1 MTSGESEQATT
12 GVGPKP
18 PRFEDRLVLNQWLLG
33 LFRASKFE
41 DLADKLKA
49 PELEGFDENNV
60 TRFYHAL
67 CLYIHPDRRP
77 DLPDNQLLAYD
88 ENIVRHWKQI
98 TERRNRGGPFLY
110 PKYFQYLA
118 LLFTEIYLDRYFRDP
133 AGLLAELNAKAP
145 KASRI
150 EPYTRQDLNKLA
162 FWMATGSGKT
172 LLMHINILQYLHYLK
187 VHKRQRELNRIILL
201 TPNEGLS
208 YQHLEE
214 FRLSGIPAELFSKEG
229 RMLFTGRV
237 VEIIDIHKLRDEMGE
252 KTVAVEAFEGNNLV
266 LVDEGHRGT
275 SGAEIGAWMQKR
287 NQLCENGFSFEYSA
301 TFGQAIKASDN
312 RTLEQTYAKCILFD
326 YSYKYFYRD
335 GYGKD
340 YRILN
345 LNDDKD
351 ERVLRRYLTACLL
364 SFYQQ
369 LKLYLDKREEFR
381 PFLIERPLL
390 VFVGGSVNAVRTQQK
405 QEVSDVVD
413 ILLFLSWFV
422 QKPDESIP
430 FIEQLLQGRSG
441 LLDAQKN
448 RDIFDEAFQ
457 YLNTLGL
464 EPKDVFN
471 DILRVVFNVEAA
483 PGKLHVVNLKGTD
496 GEIALRLGNNE
507 RFGVINVGDASKL
520 CKLCEKHQEL
530 VVTDDVFS
538 DSLFRT
544 LNDESSKINIL
555 IGSKKFTEGW
565 SSWRVSTMGLM
576 NVGRKEGP
584 QIIQL
589 FGRGVRLKGKDFSL
603 KRSRALADMVI
614 PTGDQMRMKSPLG
627 CLTKALTKVMGCFS
641 KTAGKQE
648 RRRDREAFIPSEGLR
663 IPSYIHELETLYI
676 FGVRADYMRQFKDY
690 LEEEGLPKN
699 EDRIELVLPVI
710 KNLGSK
716 ELKMVRLREGI
727 DFKKDGPKPT
737 LGQPPDY
744 LIRHPVVLDW
754 YPKLEVIA
762 SGTGGTNGQAAERDQ
777 CHFEES
783 HLAFLDFDAIYFELQ
798 QFKSERGWHNL
809 NLPRNSIKA
818 LLGRKDWYTLFI
830 PKEEMELRSFQQVL
844 RWQEI
849 AVALL
854 KKYLDRYYKFKKQ
867 EFDGKHLEYRELSE
881 DDPNFIHEYRLLI
894 KQPREDIVQKL
905 EEIKE
910 EIRLL
915 KSKSLKEAEF
925 SKLDFKQGS
934 LTSIVFTGHLYQ
946 PLIYVGDNL
955 IEVKPVVLENEG
967 ERDFVL
973 DLKEFCESDEGKKFL
988 NDKELY
994 LLRNLSRGRG
1004 IGFFEAGNFYPDFIL
1019 WLLVDGKQDG
1029 KQYVNFIDPK
1039 GLRNLEGP
1047 EDPKIQFHQTIKD
1060 LERQLGEPAVILNSF
1075 IISSTPLSQVKWWN
1089 GGMREEEFEARNV
1102 LFQKEDRG
1110 AYIKKLLNKI
1120 LEQAKEENQTV
1131 NR

>member
-1 MTSGESEQATT
+1 MTREQSEQGTT
-12 GVGPKP
+12 GGGSKP
-18 PRFEDRLVLNQWLLG
+18 LRFEERLVLNQWLLG
-33 LFRASKFE
+33 LFGVSKFE
-41 DLADKLKA
+41 HLADKLKA

-67 CLYIHPDRRP
+67 CLYVHPDRRP
-77 DLPDNQLLAYD
+77 ALPDNQLLAYD

-133 AGLLAELNAKAP
+133 AGLLAELNAHVERFNDKVLE
-145 KASRI
+145 ASRI
-150 EPYTRQDLNKLA
+150 DPYTRQDLNKLA

-301 TFGQAIKASDN
+301 TFGQAIKASKS
-312 RTLEQTYAKCILFD
+312 RTLEQTYAKSILFD
-326 YSYKYFYRD
+326 YSYKYFYKD

-345 LNDDKD
+345 LADDKD
-351 ERVLRRYLTACLL
+351 EGVRQRYLTACLL

-390 VFVGGSVNAVRTQQK
+390 VFIGGSVNAVRTQQK

-520 CKLCEKHQEL
+520 CGLCEKHQEL

-614 PTGDQMRMKSPLG
+614 PTRDQMRMKSPLG

-641 KTAGKQE
+641 KTTDKQE
-648 RRRDREAFIPSEGLR
+648 RRRDQEVFILSEGLR

-676 FGVRADYMRQFKDY
+676 FGVRADYMRQFKEY

-699 EDRIELVLPVI
+699 EDRIKPVLLPVI

-716 ELKMVRLREGI
+716 KLKIVRLREGI

-777 CHFEES
+777 CYFEES

-809 NLPRNSIKA
+809 NLPRNSLEA

-830 PKEEMELRSFQQVL
+830 PKEEMEFRSFQQVL

-867 EFDGKHLEYRELSE
+867 EFEGKHLEYRELSE
-881 DDPNFIHEYRLLI
+881 DDPNFIHEYRLRI
-894 KQPREDIVQKL
+894 EQSREDIVQKL
-905 EEIKE
+905 EEIKGLIE
-910 EIRLL
+910 ARKLQNVEFQ
-915 KSKSLKEAEF
+915 SLHVIAF
-925 SKLDFKQGS
+925 A
-934 LTSIVFTGHLYQ
+934 GHLYQ
-946 PLIYVGDNL
+946 PLIYVGNDL
-955 IEVKPVVLENEG
+955 IEVRPVVLENKG

-973 DLKEFCESDEGKKFL
+973 DLQEFCESNEGKEFL
-988 NDKELY
+988 NGKELY

-1019 WLLVDGKQDG
+1019 WLLDG

-1047 EDPKIQFHQTIKD
+1047 EDPKIRFHQTIKD
-1060 LERQLGEPAVILNSF
+1060 LERQLGDPAVILNSF

-1089 GGMREEEFEARNV
+1089 GGMSEEEFEARNV
-1102 LFQKEDRG
+1102 LFQDDQG
-1110 AYIKKLLNKI
+1110 AYIRKLLNKI

-1131 NR
+1131 NG

>member
-1 MTSGESEQATT
+1 MTKEQSEQATN

-18 PRFEDRLVLNQWLLG
+18 LRFEDRLVLNQWLLS
-33 LFRASKFE
+33 LFGVPKFE
-41 DLADKLKA
+41 GLAAKLKA
-49 PELEGFDENNV
+49 PELEGFDEDNV

-67 CLYIHPDRRP
+67 CLHIQSKKRP
-77 DLPDNQLLAYD
+77 SLPNDLLLAYD
-88 ENIVRHWKQI
+88 QNIVRHWRQI

-133 AGLLAELNAKAP
+133 AGLLAELNAHVKSFNAKALE
-145 KASRI
+145 ASRI

-172 LLMHINILQYLHYLK
+172 LLMHINILQYQHYLQ
-187 VHKRQRELNRIILL
+187 VHKRQHELNRIILL

-208 YQHLEE
+208 HQHLEE
-214 FRLSGIPAELFSKEG
+214 FRFSGIPAELFSKEG

-237 VEIIDIHKLRDEMGE
+237 VEIIDIHKLRDEMGK

-275 SGAEIGAWMQKR
+275 SGDETGAWMQKR

-301 TFGQAIKASDN
+301 TFGQAMKASDN
-312 RTLEQTYAKCILFD
+312 RTLEQTYAKSILFD

-345 LNDDKD
+345 LNDDKNNLND
-351 ERVLRRYLTACLL
+351 DENERVRRRYLTACLL

-390 VFVGGSVNAVRTQQK
+390 VFVGGSVNAVRIQQK

-422 QKPDESIP
+422 QEPDESIP

-441 LLDAQKN
+441 LLDAQN
-448 RDIFDEAFQ
+448 RDIFAGAFQ

-464 EPKDVFN
+464 GPKDVFN

-483 PGKLHVVNLKGTD
+483 PAKLHVVNLKGTD
-496 GEIALRLGNNE
+496 GEIALRLGNNK

-520 CKLCEKHQEL
+520 CGLCKERQEL

-576 NVGRKEGP
+576 NIGRKEGP

-589 FGRGVRLKGKDFSL
+589 FGRGVRLKGKGFSL
-603 KRSRALADMVI
+603 KRSR
-614 PTGDQMRMKSPLG
+614 GLG
-627 CLTKALTKVMGCFS
+627 EQVVP
-641 KTAGKQE
+641 E
-648 RRRDREAFIPSEGLR
+648 
-663 IPSYIHELETLYI
+663 YIEVLETLNI
-676 FGVRADYMRQFKDY
+676 FGVRADYMRQFKEY
-690 LEEEGLPKN
+690 LEEEGLSKD
-699 EDRIELVLPVI
+699 EDRREIVLPVI

-716 ELKMVRLREGI
+716 KLKMVRLRGGI
-727 DFKKDGPKPT
+727 DFKKHGPKPT

-762 SGTGGTNGQAAERDQ
+762 SGTGRTNGQAAKRDQ
-777 CHFEES
+777 CYFEES

-809 NLPRNSIKA
+809 NLPRNSLEA
-818 LLGRKDWYTLFI
+818 LLRRKDWYTLFI
-830 PKEEMELRSFQQVL
+830 PKEEMEFRSFQQVL

-867 EFDGKHLEYRELSE
+867 EFEGSHLEYRELSE

-894 KQPREDIVQKL
+894 EQSREDIVQKL

-910 EIRLL
+910 KISTGKLQNVEFQ
-915 KSKSLKEAEF
+915 SLHAIAF
-925 SKLDFKQGS
+925 DR
-934 LTSIVFTGHLYQ
+934 HLYE

-955 IEVKPVVLENEG
+955 IEVKPVVLENKG
-967 ERDFVL
+967 ERDFVSHL
-973 DLKEFCESDEGKKFL
+973 QEFCESKEGKEFL

-1019 WLLVDGKQDG
+1019 WLLVGG

-1060 LERQLGEPAVILNSF
+1060 LERQLGDPAVILNSF
-1075 IISSTPLSQVKWWN
+1075 IISSTPLSEVKWWN
-1089 GGMREEEFEARNV
+1089 GGMSEEAFEARNV
-1102 LFQKEDRG
+1102 LFQDDQG
-1110 AYIKKLLNKI
+1110 AYIRKLLNKI
-1120 LEQAKEENQTV
+1120 NG
-1131 NR
+1131 

>member
-1 MTSGESEQATT
+1 MPAAQ
-12 GVGPKP
+12 PL
-18 PRFEDRLVLNQWLLG
+18 RFEERLVLNQWLLG
-33 LFRASKFE
+33 LFGVSKFE

-49 PELEGFDENNV
+49 PELEGFYENNV

-67 CLYIHPDRRP
+67 CLYIQPKQRP
-77 DLPDNQLLAYD
+77 NLPDNQLLAYD
-88 ENIVRHWKQI
+88 ENIVRHWKHI

-133 AGLLAELNAKAP
+133 AGLLAELNARVEIFNAKAP
-145 KASRI
+145 EASRI

-172 LLMHINILQYLHYLK
+172 LLMHINILQYLHYLE

-301 TFGQAIKASDN
+301 TFGQAMKASDN

-351 ERVLRRYLTACLL
+351 ERVWRRYLTACLL

-390 VFVGGSVNAVRTQQK
+390 VFVGGSVNAVRTKQK

-430 FIEQLLQGRSG
+430 FIEQLLEGRSG
-441 LLDAQKN
+441 LLDAQN
-448 RDIFDEAFQ
+448 RDIFAGAFQ

-483 PGKLHVVNLKGTD
+483 PAKLHVVNLKSTD

-603 KRSRALADMVI
+603 KRSRRL
-614 PTGDQMRMKSPLG
+614 
-627 CLTKALTKVMGCFS
+627 
-641 KTAGKQE
+641 
-648 RRRDREAFIPSEGLR
+648 EGVAAPKN
-663 IPSYIHELETLYI
+663 IETLETLNI
-676 FGVRADYMRQFKDY
+676 FGVRADYMRQFKEY

-699 EDRIELVLPVI
+699 EDRIEFVLPVI

-716 ELKMVRLREGI
+716 KLKMVRLREGI
-727 DFKKDGPKPT
+727 NFRKDGPKPT
-737 LGQPPDY
+737 LGQPCGY

-754 YPKLEVIA
+754 YPRLEVLA
-762 SGTGGTNGQAAERDQ
+762 SGTGRTNGQAAERDQ
-777 CHFEES
+777 CYFEEA

-809 NLPRNSIKA
+809 NLPRNSLET
-818 LLGRKDWYTLFI
+818 LLGRKDWYKLFI
-830 PKEEMELRSFQQVL
+830 PKEEMEFRSFQQVV

-854 KKYLDRYYKFKKQ
+854 KKYLERYYKFKKQ
-867 EFDGKHLEYRELSE
+867 EFEGSHLEYRELSE

-894 KQPREDIVQKL
+894 EQSREDIVKKL
-905 EEIKE
+905 KEIKGLIE
-910 EIRLL
+910 
-915 KSKSLKEAEF
+915 SGSLQEAEF
-925 SKLDFKQGS
+925 SELAFEQDSFR
-934 LTSIVFTGHLYQ
+934 SIAFTGHLYQ
-946 PLIYVGDNL
+946 PLIYVGNDVV
-955 IEVKPVVLENEG
+955 EVKPVVLENEG

-973 DLKEFCESDEGKKFL
+973 DLREFCESSEGKEFL
-988 NDKELY
+988 NGKELY

-1019 WLLVDGKQDG
+1019 WLLVGNR
-1029 KQYVNFIDPK
+1029 QYVSFIDPK

-1060 LERQLGEPAVILNSF
+1060 LERQLGDATVILNSF

-1089 GGMREEEFEARNV
+1089 GGMSEGEFETRNV
-1102 LFQKEDRG
+1102 LYQDDRG
-1110 AYIKKLLNKI
+1110 AYIRKLLNKI
-1120 LEQAKEENQTV
+1120 LEQAKEENQTA

>member
-1 MTSGESEQATT
+1 M
-12 GVGPKP
+12 P
-18 PRFEDRLVLNQWLLG
+18 PRTARRSGANTATAERPLCFEQRLVLYQWLLSLVG
-33 LFRASKFE
+33 VSKFE
-41 DLADKLKA
+41 DLAAKLKA

-67 CLYIHPDRRP
+67 CLYIQPKQRSN
-77 DLPDNQLLAYD
+77 LPDNQLLAYD

-133 AGLLAELNAKAP
+133 AGLLAELNARVKTFNDKAP
-145 KASRI
+145 EASHV

-229 RMLFTGRV
+229 RMLFTGRL

-301 TFGQAIKASDN
+301 TFGQAMKASDN

-430 FIEQLLQGRSG
+430 FIEQLLRGRSG
-441 LLDAQKN
+441 LLDAQNPK
-448 RDIFDEAFQ
+448 RDIFAGAFQ

-483 PGKLHVVNLKGTD
+483 PAKLHVVNLKGTD

-603 KRSRALADMVI
+603 KRSRRL
-614 PTGDQMRMKSPLG
+614 
-627 CLTKALTKVMGCFS
+627 
-641 KTAGKQE
+641 
-648 RRRDREAFIPSEGLR
+648 EGVAAPKD
-663 IPSYIHELETLYI
+663 IETLETLNI

-699 EDRIELVLPVI
+699 EDRSDLVLPVI

-737 LGQPPDY
+737 LGQPPGY

-762 SGTGGTNGQAAERDQ
+762 SGTGRTNGQAAKRDR

-809 NLPRNSIKA
+809 NLPRNSLKA

-830 PKEEMELRSFQQVL
+830 PKEEMEFRSFQQVL

-867 EFDGKHLEYRELSE
+867 EFEGKHLEYRELSE

-894 KQPREDIVQKL
+894 EQSREDIVKKL
-905 EEIKE
+905 EKIKE
-910 EIRLL
+910 EIKLIKS
-915 KSKSLKEAEF
+915 KSKSLQEAEF
-925 SKLDFKQGS
+925 SKLAFEQDSFR
-934 LTSIVFTGHLYQ
+934 SIAFTGHLYQ
-946 PLIYVGDNL
+946 PLIYVGNDL
-955 IEVKPVVLENEG
+955 VEVKPVVLENEG

-973 DLKEFCESDEGKKFL
+973 DLQKFCESNEGREFLNGKK
-988 NDKELY
+988 LY

-1019 WLLVDGKQDG
+1019 WLLVDGKQ
-1029 KQYVNFIDPK
+1029 YVNFIDPK

-1047 EDPKIQFHQTIKD
+1047 EDPKVQFHQTIKD
-1060 LERQLGEPAVILNSF
+1060 LERQLGDPGDPAVILNSF

-1102 LFQKEDRG
+1102 LFQDDRG
-1110 AYIKKLLNKI
+1110 AYIRKLLNKI
-1120 LEQAKEENQTV
+1120 LEQAKEEDQTV
-1131 NR
+1131 NG